1 MKSPCGSGF
10 SREMVRASN
19 SRLKAL
25 LQVIALFSICLS
37 ANAERIKD
45 IASISG
51 VRSNPLVGYGLVVG
65 LDGTGEQTVYTQQ
78 SFKAMLSRFGIALP
92 DGVNAKTKN
101 VAAVAVHAELPPYA
115 KPGQMV
121 DITVSSIGEAK
132 SLRGGALLMTPLR
145 GADGQIYAIAQGN
158 LVVGGFGIQG
168 GDGSKITV
176 NVPTTGRI
184 PNGANVERASPHGF
198 AASDY
203 VTLNL
208 HSPDFTT
215 AKRLTDVVNRLLGGP
230 AAEALDA
237 GTIQIGAPRNPSERV
252 VFMSVLE
259 NLTLEIADPAAK
271 VVINSRTG
279 TIVIGQHV
287 RLKAAAVAHGNLT
300 VTITES
306 QNVSQPN
313 ALAAGQTATT
323 AQSNISVDQDGA
335 HMFLFKKGVSLEEIV
350 RAVNAV
356 GAAPGDLMAILEALK
371 QSGALQAEIVVI

>member
-1 MKSPCGSGF
+1 MCCRSGF
-10 SREMVRASN
+10 SRECGAWKM
-19 SRLKAL
+19 SRLKAFLTASL
-25 LQVIALFSICLS
+25 LLVFTQHAH
-37 ANAERIKD
+37 AERIKD

-92 DGVNAKTKN
+92 DGVNPKTKN
-101 VAAVAVHAELPPYA
+101 VAAVAVHAELPAYA
-115 KPGQMV
+115 KPGQTI

-145 GADGQIYAIAQGN
+145 AADGQIYAIAQGN
-158 LVVGGFGIQG
+158 LVVGGFGAQG

-184 PNGANVERASPHGF
+184 PNGANVEKASPNGF
-198 AASDY
+198 SETDY
-203 VTLNL
+203 ITLNL
-208 HSPDFTT
+208 HAPDFTT
-215 AKRLTDVVNRLLGGP
+215 AKRLTDVVNHLLGGP

-259 NLTLEIADPAAK
+259 NLTLDTADPGAR

-287 RLKAAAVAHGNLT
+287 RLKEAAVAHGNLT

-313 ALAAGQTATT
+313 AFAQGQTTT
-323 AQSNISVDQDGA
+323 TPQSNIKAEQDAA
-335 HMFLFKKGVSLEEIV
+335 HMFLFKKGVSLQEIV

-371 QSGALQAEIVVI
+371 QSGSLQAELVVI